1 MINKYYNTFSLLIIL
16 ALTCISEFSL
26 AATVND
32 IRVWKAPDHTR
43 LVFDLSA
50 SVKYKITILKNPDRL
65 VVDIEDANLKK
76 KAIEI
81 DFSSVPITAL
91 RSTKKE
97 KNNLRVIFDLLQPLE
112 SRDFI
117 LGVNGQYNNRLV
129 VDLYDKKSAEIKK
142 SSSVVTKNN
151 QRKILIAIDA
161 GHGGEDPGAIGP
173 KRLMEKNV
181 VLAIS
186 RELKKLLD
194 KKSGYSAVLI
204 RSSDYYIPLRKRT
217 KIARKKRADIFISI
231 HADAF
236 KKSSASGASVFIL
249 SRSGATSET
258 ARYLA
263 KRENS
268 TDLIGGS
275 GNVSL
280 DDKDPMLAGVL
291 LDLSMTATLN
301 SSLEL
306 GSSVLKSIGG
316 IAKLHKK
323 SVEEAGFVVLKSP
336 DIPSILIETGF
347 ISNPSEAKKLA
358 NKKYQ
363 KKMAKAI
370 FKGVT
375 EYFSNNYPVGT
386 LLASD
391 KSTIHRPTFHIVTP
405 GDTAYRI
412 SQRYNISVKELNELN
427 NLKES
432 RIYSGQR
439 LKIQ

>member
-50 SVKYKITILKNPDRL
+50 SVKYKITTLKNPDRL

-97 KNNLRVIFDLLQPLE
+97 KNNLRVIFDLLQPLQ

-117 LGVNGQYNNRLV
+117 LGVNEQYNNRLV
-129 VDLYDKKSAEIKK
+129 IDLYDKKSAGIKK
-142 SSSVVTKNN
+142 LSSVVTKNN

-194 KKSGYSAVLI
+194 KKLV
-204 RSSDYYIPLRKRT
+204 
-217 KIARKKRADIFISI
+217 
-231 HADAF
+231 H
-236 KKSSASGASVFIL
+236 
-249 SRSGATSET
+249 
-258 ARYLA
+258 
-263 KRENS
+263 
-268 TDLIGGS
+268 
-275 GNVSL
+275 
-280 DDKDPMLAGVL
+280 L
-291 LDLSMTATLN
+291 LPRN
-301 SSLEL
+301 
-306 GSSVLKSIGG
+306 
-316 IAKLHKK
+316 
-323 SVEEAGFVVLKSP
+323 
-336 DIPSILIETGF
+336 
-347 ISNPSEAKKLA
+347 
-358 NKKYQ
+358 
-363 KKMAKAI
+363 
-370 FKGVT
+370 
-375 EYFSNNYPVGT
+375 
-386 LLASD
+386 
-391 KSTIHRPTFHIVTP
+391 R
-405 GDTAYRI
+405 
-412 SQRYNISVKELNELN
+412 
-427 NLKES
+427 
-432 RIYSGQR
+432 
-439 LKIQ
+439 